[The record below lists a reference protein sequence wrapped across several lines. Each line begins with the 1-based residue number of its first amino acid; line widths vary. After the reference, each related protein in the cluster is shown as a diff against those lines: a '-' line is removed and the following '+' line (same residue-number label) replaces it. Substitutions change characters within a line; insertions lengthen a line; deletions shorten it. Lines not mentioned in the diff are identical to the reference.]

1 MELLELPL
9 PALEGL
15 MQLDDVDVVGIQTA
29 QGVFQRG
36 ARIVPRADLGGD
48 GDALPLGL
56 EHPAQQPLRRAFA
69 VRRCR
74 IEEGDTTLD
83 RVADRCGTLA
93 FLFRRAPAAAADRP
107 GSEPQSRCDVQ
118 ETRKGPDIR
127 SEEHTSELQSQ
138 SNLV

>member
-1 MELLELPL
+1 QGMELLELPL

-29 QGVFQRG
+29 QRVFERS
-36 ARIVPRADLGGD
+36 ARIIPRADLRGD

-56 EHPAQQPLRRAFA
+56 ERPAQQPLRRAFA

-83 RVADRCGTLA
+83 RVADRCGALA
-93 FLFRRAPAAAADRP
+93 FRFRRAPAAAADRP
-107 GSEPQSRCDVQ
+107 GSEPQARCDIQ
-118 ETRKGPDIR
+118 ETRK
-127 SEEHTSELQSQ
+127 
-138 SNLV
+138 